1 MKKNTLF
8 SRFSLI
14 DGITLFFIFT
24 MSVTLIGSISSIYY
38 TQNVYNG
45 LKSMYENDL
54 LGANYIQISR
64 IALVNIENSQKT
76 LLISE
81 SGKDIEKN
89 IQKIQYFEQE
99 LMGNIMRA
107 DPLFGSPKGKVYIT
121 EAAKSARA
129 YITII
134 AKIIDLNSANQKKK
148 ALSISLNEANIASG
162 KLDHLLDRMDDYK
175 QEKNL
180 KFYSTSVFV
189 YKANLAISFLLLTG
203 SVIIRIIFYR
213 KQKKGNKNCK

>member
-1 MKKNTLF
+1 
-8 SRFSLI
+8 
-14 DGITLFFIFT
+14 
-24 MSVTLIGSISSIYY
+24 
-38 TQNVYNG
+38 
-45 LKSMYENDL
+45 MYENDL